1 MISDYKKIIDKAEK
15 IKTENKKFL
24 DKLKKLSPKD
34 LDLTTN
40 ELHDVAFEQI
50 DCLQCANCCATT
62 GPLLLN
68 KDIDRL
74 AKALKLK
81 PSIFAE
87 QYLKIDEDNDYVFK
101 QMPCMFLGND
111 KYCSVYQDR
120 PNACREFPHTQQR
133 NILQKL
139 KITYLNTT
147 ICPAVAIVVEGLKEK
162 YKVK

>member
-1 MISDYKKIIDKAEK
+1 MISDYRKIIVKAEK
-15 IKTENKKFL
+15 LKTENKKFL
-24 DKLKKLSPKD
+24 DKVKKLAPKD
-34 LDLTTN
+34 LDIVTH
-40 ELHDVAFEQI
+40 ELHEQAFNKI
-50 DCLQCANCCATT
+50 DCLQCANCCYTT

-74 AKALKLK
+74 AKTFKTK

-101 QMPCMFLGND
+101 QIPCVFLGND
-111 KYCSVYQDR
+111 KYCTVYSDR

-147 ICPAVAIVVEGLKEK
+147 ICPAVALIVDGLKEK
-162 YKVK
+162 YKV

>member
-1 MISDYKKIIDKAEK
+1 MISDYRKIIVKTEK
-15 IKTENKKFL
+15 LKTENKKFL
-24 DKLKKLSPKD
+24 DKVKKLAPKD
-34 LDLTTN
+34 LDIVTH
-40 ELHDVAFEQI
+40 ELHEQAFNKI
-50 DCLQCANCCATT
+50 DCLQCANCCYTT

-74 AKALKLK
+74 AKTFKTK

-101 QMPCMFLGND
+101 QIPCVFLGND
-111 KYCSVYQDR
+111 KYCTVYSDR

-147 ICPAVAIVVEGLKEK
+147 ICPAVALIVDGLKEK
-162 YKVK
+162 YKV

>member
-1 MISDYKKIIDKAEK
+1 MISDYRKIIVKAEK
-15 IKTENKKFL
+15 LKTENKKFL
-24 DKLKKLSPKD
+24 DKVKKLAPKD
-34 LDLTTN
+34 LDLVTH
-40 ELHDVAFEQI
+40 ELHEQAFEKI
-50 DCLQCANCCATT
+50 DCLQCANCCYTT

-74 AKALKLK
+74 AKTFKTK

-101 QMPCMFLGND
+101 QIPCVFLGND
-111 KYCSVYQDR
+111 KYCTVYNDR

-139 KITYLNTT
+139 KITFLNTT
-147 ICPAVAIVVEGLKEK
+147 ICPAVALIVDGLKEK
-162 YKVK
+162 YKV

>member
-1 MISDYKKIIDKAEK
+1 MISDYRKIIVKAEK
-15 IKTENKKFL
+15 LKTENKKFL
-24 DKLKKLSPKD
+24 DKVKKLAPKD
-34 LDLTTN
+34 LDIVTN
-40 ELHDVAFEQI
+40 ELHEQVFKKI
-50 DCLQCANCCATT
+50 DCLQCANCCYTT

-74 AKALKLK
+74 AKTVKTK

-101 QMPCMFLGND
+101 QIPCVFLGND
-111 KYCSVYQDR
+111 KHCTVYSHR

-147 ICPAVAIVVEGLKEK
+147 ICPAVSLIVDGLKEK
-162 YKVK
+162 YKV

>member
-1 MISDYKKIIDKAEK
+1 MISDYRKIIVKAEK
-15 IKTENKKFL
+15 LKTENKKFL
-24 DKLKKLSPKD
+24 DKVKKLAPKD
-34 LDLTTN
+34 LDIVTH
-40 ELHDVAFEQI
+40 ELHEQAFEKI
-50 DCLQCANCCATT
+50 DCLQCANCCVTT

-74 AKALKLK
+74 AKTFKTK

-101 QMPCMFLGND
+101 QIPCVFLGDD
-111 KYCSVYQDR
+111 KYCNVYNDR

-147 ICPAVAIVVEGLKEK
+147 ICPAVALIVDDLKEK
-162 YKVK
+162 YKV

>member
-1 MISDYKKIIDKAEK
+1 MISDYRKIIVKAEK
-15 IKTENKKFL
+15 LKTENKKFL
-24 DKLKKLSPKD
+24 DKVKKLAPKD
-34 LDLTTN
+34 LDIVTH
-40 ELHDVAFEQI
+40 ELHEQAFEKI
-50 DCLQCANCCATT
+50 DCLQCANCCYTT

-74 AKALKLK
+74 AKTFKTK

-101 QMPCMFLGND
+101 QIPCVFLGND
-111 KYCSVYQDR
+111 KYCTVYNDR

-147 ICPAVAIVVEGLKEK
+147 ICPAVALIVDGLKEK
-162 YKVK
+162 YKV

>member
-1 MISDYKKIIDKAEK
+1 MISDYRKIIVKAEK
-15 IKTENKKFL
+15 LKTENKKFL
-24 DKLKKLSPKD
+24 DKVKKLAPKD
-34 LDLTTN
+34 LDIVTH
-40 ELHDVAFEQI
+40 ELHEQVFNKI
-50 DCLQCANCCATT
+50 DCLQCANCCVTT

-74 AKALKLK
+74 AKTFKTK
-81 PSIFAE
+81 PSIFAD

-101 QMPCMFLGND
+101 QMPCVFLGND
-111 KYCSVYQDR
+111 KYCTVYSDR

-147 ICPAVAIVVEGLKEK
+147 ICPAVALIVDALKEK
-162 YKVK
+162 YKV